1 MKVIERTTL
10 TNNKLVN
17 EWEFFK
23 WSKQVTNLQ
32 VDITS
37 HCNARC
43 GGCVRNKDG
52 DDVKDDLIL
61 EHFDIEVWER
71 IAKEDTWGWFIGDL
85 TLNGNWGDPMMHPH
99 LVKMLNI
106 WTQYHPESS
115 LYLHTNGS
123 MRTTKFWTDLATEC
137 RKFTNHLV
145 VFAVDGLED
154 THHIYRRKTNFNKI
168 VENIKAFTSAGGRAD
183 VTMTLFEH
191 NKHQVKEVE
200 AVAKECNTM
209 YFRLRHSHG
218 DNLLI
223 IPKNEESY
231 RVMASY
237 DIDEHQ
243 VTFPERDNSLKM
255 SDSRDYNVYLDAND
269 QVKDAK
275 ANDTVCPW
283 YNDRQVQIDPWAVVW
298 PCCHLSLFGVEAGV
312 ESGDTMLFNLVDDSF
327 LQARKM
333 NTLKEYSLT
342 EILTN
347 KWFKENLNDALNTG
361 AWKQCQNICGL
372 ECNV

>member
-1 MKVIERTTL
+1 MNWLRDLQEI
-10 TNNKLVN
+10 
-17 EWEFFK
+17 
-23 WSKQVTNLQ
+23 Q
-32 VDITS
+32 VDLTSYCNAGCGTCARHEDGTQQLQPLLKLQHFDYSVFERLITKDLKETNITS
-37 HCNARC
+37 VA
-43 GGCVRNKDG
+43 
-52 DDVKDDLIL
+52 
-61 EHFDIEVWER
+61 F
-71 IAKEDTWGWFIGDL
+71 
-85 TLNGNWGDPMMHPH
+85 NGNWGDAVMHPDFLQLAE
-99 LVKMLNI
+99 LVSNSGLSLNV
-106 WTQYHPESS
+106 S
-115 LYLHTNGS
+115 TNGS
-123 MRTTKFWTDLATEC
+123 IRNEKWWIKLASVLNKKSSVIFC
-137 RKFTNHLV
+137 L
-145 VFAVDGLED
+145 DGLED

-275 ANDTVCPW
+275 ANDTVCLW
-283 YNDRQVQIDPWAVVW
+283 YNDRNIQIDPWAVVW